1 MAYNEKLA
9 DRVRTYLADLPKVE
23 EKEKMGGLVFM
34 LDDKFCI
41 KVHND
46 ELLCRIDPA
55 TYEDALEQKG
65 CREWIYKG
73 KPMKGWVMVDADGTK
88 NKKDLDY
95 WIQLV
100 TSFNV
105 KAKSSKK
112 KK

>member
-9 DRVRTYLADLPKVE
+9 NRVRESLAHLSKVE

-46 ELLCRIDPA
+46 ELLCRIDPIV
-55 TYEDALEQKG
+55 YEEALEQKG

-73 KPMKGWVMVDADGTK
+73 KPMKGWVMVAAEGTK
-88 NKKDLDY
+88 NNKDLDY
-95 WIQLV
+95 WMQQVI
-100 TSFNV
+100 SFNA
-105 KAKSSKK
+105 KAKSSKRK
-112 KK
+112 